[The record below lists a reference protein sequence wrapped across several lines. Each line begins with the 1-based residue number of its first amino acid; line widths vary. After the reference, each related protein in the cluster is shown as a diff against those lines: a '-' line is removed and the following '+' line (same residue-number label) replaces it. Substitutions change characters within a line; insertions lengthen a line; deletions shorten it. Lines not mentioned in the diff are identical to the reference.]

1 MDFQLTFQQKSEIE
15 IENKK
20 HEYILKYGI
29 AIEFTLDE
37 LEFYEIDYYGMLNN
51 NLYDYVALGLETEF
65 NYYKKNNFKYEN
77 SKIITYCNMEEWTEG
92 YTEDESTTFE
102 ILETSLNYSGKDK
115 PYWWLTIDKKKE
127 LVRNYI
133 EEKQLEKAF
142 QYGENNFIEF
152 KPSLLYN
159 FKTKQA
165 SIGVK
170 RSEEHTSELQS
181 RPHLVCRL

>member
-1 MDFQLTFQQKSEIE
+1 
-15 IENKK
+15 
-20 HEYILKYGI
+20 
-29 AIEFTLDE
+29 
-37 LEFYEIDYYGMLNN
+37 
-51 NLYDYVALGLETEF
+51 
-65 NYYKKNNFKYEN
+65 
-77 SKIITYCNMEEWTEG
+77 MEEWTEG

-170 RSEEHTSELQS
+170 NIIAKVICSFLNSNGGKLLIGVSNDGEVQGLDYDFSLKNIENEFDFFRNEFDNLLFQFFDKNVHNYIKADFNPDYGKPRSEEHTSELQS
-181 RPHLVCRL
+181 RPHLVCRLLLE